1 MGIDKEF
8 FFLSWFNSLLLEKNF
23 MSQDWS
29 SMKYWMLFNNH
40 KWKKYLIDWE
50 ACSGVNISWPL
61 LDLYLDCNWKVVH
74 EENQHFMIRC
84 LIIIIS
90 VHLLCITN
98 APRSQPK
105 KWFNKRQLEL
115 AVCMPKGTS
124 FAQKGRGSFGC
135 LWTVPFAIQIQ
146 GLRQSNYPP
155 PTLDIVAGNLA
166 YLLERDS

>member
-50 ACSGVNISWPL
+50 SCSGVNISWRL
-61 LDLYLDCNWKVVH
+61 LDLSLDCNWKVVH
-74 EENQHFMIRC
+74 EENQHFMMRC
-84 LIIIIS
+84 LITIIS

-98 APRSQPK
+98 APRSQTK
-105 KWFNKRQLEL
+105 KRFNKRQLEL

-124 FAQKGRGSFGC
+124 FAQKGRGALGAFGLC
-135 LWTVPFAIQIQ
+135 L
-146 GLRQSNYPP
+146 LQSKFKVWGKATIHL